1 MSDIC
6 VVPDFEISRIV
17 PVKKNAI
24 IDAMGGTT
32 AVSRLLA
39 APISTVHSWRA
50 RGIPSSRL
58 AHMRLVA
65 KMQGIKLPGTAA

>member
-1 MSDIC
+1 ME
-6 VVPDFEISRIV
+6 P
-17 PVKKNAI
+17 NAI

-50 RGIPSSRL
+50 RGIPASRL

-65 KMQGIKLPGTAA
+65 KMQGIKLPGVVT